1 MKAKQPQ
8 RWQNEK
14 KAIRATQVAFDISTE
29 AQKRLKMTAIQNDLS
44 PSDQMRKILGLP
56 SKKPVRPRLT
66 ISLSE
71 DDYQILAEHYGL
83 DADDRLAIKEQA
95 AKEIITAV
103 MQGEG

>member
-71 DDYQILAEHYGL
+71 DDYQILAKHYDL
-83 DADDRLAIKEQA
+83 EVVDKLTIKEKA
-95 AKEIITAV
+95 AKEIIDFV
-103 MQGEG
+103 MNKEE